1 MQWLVNL
8 AIVVVGSAVNLK
20 LDAGQERTFF
30 IEAGATAGK
39 NKELNASFGALE
51 PRSASVDFGLSGLT
65 GSASTQEYG
74 SLSLTSGSFLVP
86 ASHSDLLKCD
96 LAASAACTV
105 GVHIQDANHD
115 PPALIGNLLRLQSV
129 GLVLL

>member
-30 IEAGATAGK
+30 IETDKG
-39 NKELNASFGALE
+39 KELNASFGALE